1 MSMSTSGPITFTPIY
16 QERVW
21 GGREFDSQLRRSLPG
36 DRPIGESWEVV
47 DREEAQSVVANG
59 PLAGK
64 TLHDL
69 WTYHREEIFGPRQA
83 KAGPRFPLLCKLLDA
98 RDRLSVQVH
107 PPASA
112 APQLGGEPKTEVW
125 YFLSCDPGSRIYA
138 GLAAGTTRE
147 GFAEKLQRG
156 EIEQCLHVLP
166 THEGDS
172 IFIPSGRLHAIG
184 EGNLI
189 VEIQQNSDTTYR
201 VFDWNRA
208 GLDGKPRALHLEE
221 SMLSTDFEDFAPAL
235 AHVDAGV
242 IAECEHFRVEKKN
255 LGGATDL
262 RPPGSFALVTV
273 IDGRAVCGSGIF
285 GRGDFFLL
293 PADNAPPV
301 APDGESCAV
310 LISTIP

>member
-1 MSMSTSGPITFTPIY
+1 MRCIKEPLIFTPVY
-16 QERVW
+16 KDYLW
-21 GGREFDSQLRRSLPG
+21 GGSRIAEQFKRENTPD
-36 DRPIGESWEVV
+36 ICAESWEISAHPDGMSIVTGGSFKGSSLDDLV
-47 DREEAQSVVANG
+47 KQFGTELTGTIAPQS
-59 PLAGK
+59 
-64 TLHDL
+64 D
-69 WTYHREEIFGPRQA
+69 
-83 KAGPRFPLLCKLLDA
+83 RFPLLFKIIDA
-98 RDRLSVQVH
+98 RSKLSVQVH
-107 PPASA
+107 PNNSNAHLTNG
-112 APQLGGEPKTEVW
+112 QPKTEMW
-125 YFLSCDPGSRIYA
+125 YFLACDPGSRIYA
-138 GLAAGTTRE
+138 GLSAGTTRAAFE
-147 GFAEKLQRG
+147 EKLGRG
-156 EIEQCLHVLP
+156 EIEECLHVLP
-166 THEGDS
+166 TREGDS